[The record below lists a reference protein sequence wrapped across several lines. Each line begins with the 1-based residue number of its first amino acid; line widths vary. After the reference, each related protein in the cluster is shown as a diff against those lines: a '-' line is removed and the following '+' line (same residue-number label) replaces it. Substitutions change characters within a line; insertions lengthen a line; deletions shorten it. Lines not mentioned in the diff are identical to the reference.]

1 LLTPELLDSKLINSV
16 FTVVIFWQCGIN
28 DRGDKMDIFEEIVA
42 AKKAN
47 IPVVLAT
54 VIESLGSAPRE
65 EGARM
70 LIRADGSIAGTVGGG
85 AIEKKIIDEAL
96 TLMNAAAP
104 KLVKYE
110 LENIG
115 MSCGGGMSVFLEPLL
130 TAPQLI
136 IFGAGH
142 IGSVLS
148 QIGKLLDFSVTVVD
162 NRPEFASRELLAS
175 ADTVIAENYQ
185 QAIDALIIT
194 DNTYVVIL
202 THKHAHDFEVLEHL
216 IHKPF
221 RFLGMIGSKTKVAKV
236 FQQLRATGVSEEIIK
251 KIHSPIGI
259 NIGAHT
265 PGEIAISIAAEM
277 VAVRNNADVSTLAM
291 CLDK

>member
-1 LLTPELLDSKLINSV
+1 
-16 FTVVIFWQCGIN
+16 
-28 DRGDKMDIFEEIVA
+28 MDIFEEIVA

-70 LIRADGSIAGTVGGG
+70 LIRADGSIEGTIGGG

-96 TLMNAAAP
+96 TLINAAAP

-110 LENIG
+110 LKDIG

-130 TAPQLI
+130 PAPQLI

-142 IGSVLS
+142 IGSALS
-148 QIGKLLDFSVTVVD
+148 HIGTLLDFRVTVVD
-162 NRPEFASRELLAS
+162 NRPEFASRELLTS

-194 DNTYVVIL
+194 DNTYMVIL
-202 THKHAHDFEVLEHL
+202 THKHAHDYEVLEQL
-216 IHKPF
+216 IHKQF
-221 RFLGMIGSKTKVAKV
+221 RYLGMIGSKTKVATV
-236 FQQLRATGVSEEIIK
+236 LQQLRAKGVSEDIIK

-259 NIGAHT
+259 SIGAHT
-265 PGEIAISIAAEM
+265 PAEIAISIAAEI
-277 VAVRNNADVSTLAM
+277 VAVRNNADVSALTLR
-291 CLDK
+291 LDK